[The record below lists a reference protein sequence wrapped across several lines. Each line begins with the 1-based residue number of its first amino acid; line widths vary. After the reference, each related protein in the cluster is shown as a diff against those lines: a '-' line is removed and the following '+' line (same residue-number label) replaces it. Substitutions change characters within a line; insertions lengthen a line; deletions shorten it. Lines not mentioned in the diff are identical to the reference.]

1 MDSLHTWTERW
12 SDLWSMLAA
21 AGTLFAVAVSLWVA
35 VREAQGHKKAE
46 RRAETAEQERT
57 ALQARGDRERAELAE
72 ERRLEQAR
80 QVIAWVEHRPAD
92 PTNPRFDNTGLRRL
106 THEHVL
112 RAVNHSTAPVFD
124 VSLCVYWEHTPRE
137 VQLTQYAVFP
147 AGGSLTL
154 QLPDENQELGAEAAG
169 FVVFRDLAGVRRRRW
184 QNGTSNELNEHGQQ
198 IVGPHR

>member
-21 AGTLFAVAVSLWVA
+21 AGTLLAVAVSLWVA
-35 VREAQGHKKAE
+35 VREADGRKRAE

-57 ALQARGDRERAELAE
+57 ALQERGDRERAEQAN

-80 QVIAWVEHRPAD
+80 QVIAWVEHHPAD
-92 PTNPRFDNTGLRRL
+92 PTTPRFDSTGMRRL
-106 THEHVL
+106 SHEHVL

-124 VSLCVYWEHTPRE
+124 VSLRIHWEHTPRE
-137 VQLTQYAVFP
+137 VQLVERAVLP
-147 AGGSLTL
+147 AGASLML
-154 QLPDENQELGAEAAG
+154 PLPDEHQESGGQATG
-169 FVVFRDLAGVRRRRW
+169 FVIFRDLAGVRRRRW
-184 QNGTSNELNEHGQQ
+184 QNGTLNELDDNGRQ